1 MISNSLA
8 APHLLDSS
16 KYLWLVLCIRLKDKL
31 LQGVMDGQYLRKLLF
46 NLQQNS
52 HVRRSRLEAET
63 QQAAATSWNQI
74 QVDRQENMCIS
85 IKGQKVTACKA
96 VSSE

>member
-63 QQAAATSWNQI
+63 QQAAAS
-74 QVDRQENMCIS
+74 
-85 IKGQKVTACKA
+85 
-96 VSSE
+96 